1 MTKERIVS
9 AAQAL
14 FVGKGFKG
22 ASVRAISLA
31 AGANLASIN
40 YYFKSKKGLYRA
52 CLEELTQTEMRFLSD
67 RADVQVANDV
77 DPLKALNDFTNTVFE
92 TYLSKPNLLLLA
104 LQEIEQRI
112 APDFRLIEEIAIDLQ
127 SYFESLIE
135 KRILKNN
142 LDPVIL
148 TAMYFSLIAHAIKSD
163 QIRSE
168 KFGFSLLNDKNF
180 KDNYVKHI
188 AELLYSGI
196 IKK

>member
-14 FVGKGFKG
+14 FVEKGFKG

-67 RADVQVANDV
+67 RADVHVVNDV
-77 DPLKALNDFTNTVFE
+77 DPLKALNDFTDTVFE